1 MFYNARNCN
10 IKIGDTDMDYISFG
24 NGNKS
29 LVIIPGLGD
38 ALKTVKGS
46 AVTFALMYKL
56 FAKDYKVYVF
66 SRKNKLKQ
74 DCSTRDMAT
83 DLADVMNQLN
93 ITKAFVLGVS
103 QGGMIAQY
111 LAIDYP
117 ELVEKLVLAVTLCQP
132 NETSKSV
139 ISNWLLLAK
148 EKDFKQIFIDTAEK
162 TYTERKLKTYRPFY
176 SILSKLTEPKNLDRF
191 IIQATACLTHNALD
205 EISKIQC
212 PTFVIGG
219 DNCLLYTSPW
229 RKRSRALWADA
240 PASKRRA
247 PSSRMAVRLPPRA
260 PPPEAPRIWEKPNRP
275 ALSPP
280 PGRAPLLCA
289 NAPLRLVRGRKMG
302 YNKSAYRCV

>member
-10 IKIGDTDMDYISFG
+10 IKIDDTDMDYISFG

-74 DCSTRDMAT
+74 DCSTRDMAA
-83 DLADVMNQLN
+83 DLAGVMNQLN

-132 NETSKSV
+132 NEISKSV
-139 ISNWLLLAK
+139 ISNWLSLAK

-162 TYTERKLKTYRPFY
+162 TYTEKKLKTYRPFY
-176 SILSKLTEPKNLDRF
+176 SILSKLAEPKSLDRF
-191 IIQATACLTHNALD
+191 IIQAAACLTHNALD

-219 DNCLLYTSPW
+219 DNDKIVGSFSSCEL
-229 RKRSRALWADA
+229 
-240 PASKRRA
+240 ASHITQSK
-247 PSSRMAVRLPPRA
+247 LKIYNGLGHGTYE
-260 PPPEAPRIWEKPNRP
+260 EAKDFNSQV
-275 ALSPP
+275 L
-280 PGRAPLLCA
+280 
-289 NAPLRLVRGRKMG
+289 NFF
-302 YNKSAYRCV
+302 NKK

>member
-132 NETSKSV
+132 NETFPIGYYLQK
-139 ISNWLLLAK
+139 K
-148 EKDFKQIFIDTAEK
+148 K
-162 TYTERKLKTYRPFY
+162 T
-176 SILSKLTEPKNLDRF
+176 LSKYLL
-191 IIQATACLTHNALD
+191 IQQ
-205 EISKIQC
+205 KKPIQS
-212 PTFVIGG
+212 G
-219 DNCLLYTSPW
+219 N
-229 RKRSRALWADA
+229 
-240 PASKRRA
+240 
-247 PSSRMAVRLPPRA
+247 
-260 PPPEAPRIWEKPNRP
+260 
-275 ALSPP
+275 
-280 PGRAPLLCA
+280 
-289 NAPLRLVRGRKMG
+289 
-302 YNKSAYRCV
+302 

>member
-10 IKIGDTDMDYISFG
+10 IKIDDTDMDYISFG

-162 TYTERKLKTYRPFY
+162 TYT
-176 SILSKLTEPKNLDRF
+176 
-191 IIQATACLTHNALD
+191 
-205 EISKIQC
+205 
-212 PTFVIGG
+212 
-219 DNCLLYTSPW
+219 
-229 RKRSRALWADA
+229 
-240 PASKRRA
+240 
-247 PSSRMAVRLPPRA
+247 
-260 PPPEAPRIWEKPNRP
+260 
-275 ALSPP
+275 
-280 PGRAPLLCA
+280 
-289 NAPLRLVRGRKMG
+289 
-302 YNKSAYRCV
+302 

>member
-10 IKIGDTDMDYISFG
+10 IKIDDTDMDYISFG

-38 ALKTVKGS
+38 ALKAVKGS

-162 TYTERKLKTYRPFY
+162 TYTERKLKTSVLFNP
-176 SILSKLTEPKNLDRF
+176 
-191 IIQATACLTHNALD
+191 
-205 EISKIQC
+205 
-212 PTFVIGG
+212 
-219 DNCLLYTSPW
+219 
-229 RKRSRALWADA
+229 
-240 PASKRRA
+240 
-247 PSSRMAVRLPPRA
+247 
-260 PPPEAPRIWEKPNRP
+260 
-275 ALSPP
+275 
-280 PGRAPLLCA
+280 
-289 NAPLRLVRGRKMG
+289 
-302 YNKSAYRCV
+302 

>member
-176 SILSKLTEPKNLDRF
+176 SILK
-191 IIQATACLTHNALD
+191 
-205 EISKIQC
+205 
-212 PTFVIGG
+212 
-219 DNCLLYTSPW
+219 
-229 RKRSRALWADA
+229 
-240 PASKRRA
+240 
-247 PSSRMAVRLPPRA
+247 
-260 PPPEAPRIWEKPNRP
+260 
-275 ALSPP
+275 
-280 PGRAPLLCA
+280 
-289 NAPLRLVRGRKMG
+289 
-302 YNKSAYRCV
+302 

>member
-148 EKDFKQIFIDTAEK
+148 EKD
-162 TYTERKLKTYRPFY
+162 
-176 SILSKLTEPKNLDRF
+176 
-191 IIQATACLTHNALD
+191 
-205 EISKIQC
+205 
-212 PTFVIGG
+212 G
-219 DNCLLYTSPW
+219 
-229 RKRSRALWADA
+229 
-240 PASKRRA
+240 
-247 PSSRMAVRLPPRA
+247 
-260 PPPEAPRIWEKPNRP
+260 
-275 ALSPP
+275 
-280 PGRAPLLCA
+280 
-289 NAPLRLVRGRKMG
+289 
-302 YNKSAYRCV
+302 